1 MLVVNWLCWVRQTK
15 AKVSIMHNKTVIVC
29 VCVHYMLHAKIINI
43 IMIQSQWNVCCVI
56 VSGALHNQL
65 RMVALAD
72 CSKVV
77 PASTNQSLG
86 IFDVN

>member
-1 MLVVNWLCWVRQTK
+1 
-15 AKVSIMHNKTVIVC
+15 
-29 VCVHYMLHAKIINI
+29 MLHAKIINI

-86 IFDVN
+86 IFEVN

>member
-1 MLVVNWLCWVRQTK
+1 M
-15 AKVSIMHNKTVIVC
+15 
-29 VCVHYMLHAKIINI
+29 CVHYVLHAKIINI

-65 RMVALAD
+65 RMVALAKLLIRSVAD
-72 CSKVV
+72 CSKVD

-86 IFDVN
+86 IFEVN